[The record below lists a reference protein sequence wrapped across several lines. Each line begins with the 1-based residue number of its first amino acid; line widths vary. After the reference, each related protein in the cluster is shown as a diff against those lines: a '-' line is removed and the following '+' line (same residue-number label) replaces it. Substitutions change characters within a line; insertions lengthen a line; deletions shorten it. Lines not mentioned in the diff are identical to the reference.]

1 MEKKISQLLTWI
13 GTGLGQFVVGIM
25 LFISVLT
32 FSIFII
38 WDISSEPYVEMKQ
51 HATQV
56 ARDYADIQTVDT
68 FSIYNSSETY
78 YSIIGVNSEGQSLAV
93 IIPENSNTVF
103 VYPTENGI
111 SMDEAQAIAK
121 ENGAGDIEKVVL
133 GFKDGKPIWEVK
145 SGTAYY
151 LVEFETGSFVKKE
164 GL

>member
-1 MEKKISQLLTWI
+1 MGKKISQLLTWI
-13 GTGLGQFVVGIM
+13 GTGLGQFVVGIS
-25 LFISVLT
+25 LFITVLT

-38 WDISSEPYVEMKQ
+38 WDISSAPYVEMKQ

-78 YSIIGVNSEGQSLAV
+78 YSIIGLDSEGQSLAV

-103 VYPTENGI
+103 VYPMENGI
-111 SMDEAQAIAK
+111 SKDEAQTVAK
-121 ENGAGDIEKVVL
+121 ENGAGDVEKVVL
-133 GFKDGKPIWEVK
+133 GYKDGKPIWEVK

-151 LVEFETGSFVKKE
+151 IVDFETGSFVKKE

>member
-103 VYPTENGI
+103 VYPMENGI
-111 SMDEAQAIAK
+111 SKDEAQAIAK
-121 ENGAGDIEKVVL
+121 ENGAGDVEKVVL
-133 GFKDGKPIWEVK
+133 GYKDGKPIWEVK

>member
-1 MEKKISQLLTWI
+1 MGKKISQLLTWI
-13 GTGLGQFVVGIM
+13 GTGLGQFVVGIS
-25 LFISVLT
+25 LFITVLT

-38 WDISSEPYVEMKQ
+38 WDISSAPYVEMKQ

-78 YSIIGVNSEGQSLAV
+78 YSIIGLDSEGQSLAV

-103 VYPTENGI
+103 VYPMENGI
-111 SMDEAQAIAK
+111 SKDEAQTVAK
-121 ENGAGDIEKVVL
+121 ENGAGDVEKVVL
-133 GFKDGKPIWEVK
+133 GYKDGKPIWEVK

>member
-1 MEKKISQLLTWI
+1 MGKKISQLLTWI
-13 GTGLGQFVVGIM
+13 GTGLGQFVVGIS
-25 LFISVLT
+25 LFITVLT

-38 WDISSEPYVEMKQ
+38 WDISSAPYVEMKQ

-78 YSIIGVNSEGQSLAV
+78 YSIIGSDSKGQSLAV

-103 VYPTENGI
+103 VYPMENGI
-111 SMDEAQAIAK
+111 SKDEAQTVAK
-121 ENGAGDIEKVVL
+121 ENGAGDVEKVVL
-133 GFKDGKPIWEVK
+133 GYKDGKPIWEVK

>member
-51 HATQV
+51 HATRV

-78 YSIIGVNSEGQSLAV
+78 YSILGVNSEGQSLAV

-103 VYPTENGI
+103 VYPMENGI
-111 SMDEAQAIAK
+111 SKDEAQAIAK

-133 GFKDGKPIWEVK
+133 GFKEGKPIWEVK

>member
-1 MEKKISQLLTWI
+1 MGKKISQLLTWI
-13 GTGLGQFVVGIM
+13 GTGLGQFVVGIS
-25 LFISVLT
+25 LFMTVLT

-38 WDISSEPYVEMKQ
+38 WDISSAPYVEMKQ

-78 YSIIGVNSEGQSLAV
+78 YSIIGVDSEGQSLAV

-103 VYPTENGI
+103 VYPMENGI
-111 SMDEAQAIAK
+111 SKDEAQTVAK
-121 ENGAGDIEKVVL
+121 ENGAGDVEKVVL
-133 GFKDGKPIWEVK
+133 GYKDGKPIWEVK

>member
-13 GTGLGQFVVGIM
+13 GTGLGQFVVGIS
-25 LFISVLT
+25 LFITVLT

-78 YSIIGVNSEGQSLAV
+78 YSILGSNSEGQSLAV

-103 VYPTENGI
+103 VYPMENGI
-111 SMDEAQAIAK
+111 SKDEAQAIAK

>member
-1 MEKKISQLLTWI
+1 MGKKISQLLTWI
-13 GTGLGQFVVGIM
+13 GTGLGQFVVGIS
-25 LFISVLT
+25 LFITVIT

-38 WDISSEPYVEMKQ
+38 WDISSAPYVEMKQ

-56 ARDYADIQTVDT
+56 AHDYADIQTVDT

-78 YSIIGVNSEGQSLAV
+78 YSIIGLDSEGQSLAV

-103 VYPTENGI
+103 VYPMENGI
-111 SMDEAQAIAK
+111 SKDEAQTVAK
-121 ENGAGDIEKVVL
+121 ENGAGDVEKVVL
-133 GFKDGKPIWEVK
+133 GYKDGKPIWEVK

>member
-13 GTGLGQFVVGIM
+13 GTGLGQFVVGIS
-25 LFISVLT
+25 LFITVLT

-78 YSIIGVNSEGQSLAV
+78 YSILGSDSEGQSLAV

-103 VYPTENGI
+103 VYPMENGI
-111 SMDEAQAIAK
+111 SKDEAQAIAK

>member
-1 MEKKISQLLTWI
+1 MGKKISQLLTWI
-13 GTGLGQFVVGIM
+13 GTGLGQFVVGIS
-25 LFISVLT
+25 LFITVLT

-38 WDISSEPYVEMKQ
+38 WDISSAPYLEMKQ

-151 LVEFETGSFVKKE
+151 QVEFETGNFIKKE

>member
-1 MEKKISQLLTWI
+1 MGKKISQLLTWI
-13 GTGLGQFVVGIM
+13 GTGLGQFVVGIS
-25 LFISVLT
+25 LFITVLT

-38 WDISSEPYVEMKQ
+38 WDISSAPYVEMRQ

-78 YSIIGVNSEGQSLAV
+78 YSIIGLDSEGQSLAV

-103 VYPTENGI
+103 VYPMENGI
-111 SMDEAQAIAK
+111 SKDEAQAIAK

>member
-1 MEKKISQLLTWI
+1 MGKKISQLLTWI
-13 GTGLGQFVVGIM
+13 GTGLGQFVVGIS
-25 LFISVLT
+25 LFITVLT

-38 WDISSEPYVEMKQ
+38 WDISSAPYVEMKQ

-78 YSIIGVNSEGQSLAV
+78 YSIIGFNGEGQSLAV

-103 VYPTENGI
+103 VYPMENGI
-111 SMDEAQAIAK
+111 SKDEAQTVAK
-121 ENGAGDIEKVVL
+121 ENGAGDVEKVVL
-133 GFKDGKPIWEVK
+133 GYKDGKPIWEVK

>member
-103 VYPTENGI
+103 VYPMENGI

-121 ENGAGDIEKVVL
+121 ENGAGDVEKVVL
-133 GFKDGKPIWEVK
+133 GYKDGKPIWEVK

>member
-68 FSIYNSSETY
+68 FSIYNGSETY
-78 YSIIGVNSEGQSLAV
+78 YSILGSDSEGQSLAV

>member
-1 MEKKISQLLTWI
+1 MKKKISQLLTWI
-13 GTGLGQFVVGIM
+13 GTGLGQFVVGIS
-25 LFISVLT
+25 LFMTVLT

-38 WDISSEPYVEMKQ
+38 WDISSAPYVEMKQ

-78 YSIIGVNSEGQSLAV
+78 YSIIGFGSEGQSLAV

-103 VYPTENGI
+103 VYPMENGI
-111 SMDEAQAIAK
+111 SKDEAQTVAK
-121 ENGAGDIEKVVL
+121 ENGAGDVEKVVL
-133 GFKDGKPIWEVK
+133 GYKDGKAIWEVK
-145 SGTAYY
+145 SGTSYY
-151 LVEFETGSFVKKE
+151 LVDFATGEFIIKE

>member
-1 MEKKISQLLTWI
+1 MGKKISQLLTWI
-13 GTGLGQFVVGIM
+13 GTGLGQFVVGIS
-25 LFISVLT
+25 LFMTVLT

-38 WDISSEPYVEMKQ
+38 WDISSAPYVEMKQ

-78 YSIIGVNSEGQSLAV
+78 YSIIGLDSEGQSLAV

-103 VYPTENGI
+103 VYPMENGI
-111 SMDEAQAIAK
+111 SKDEAQTVAK
-121 ENGAGDIEKVVL
+121 ENGAGDVEKVVL
-133 GFKDGKPIWEVK
+133 GYKDGKPIWEVK

-151 LVEFETGSFVKKE
+151 IVDFETGSFVKKE

>member
-1 MEKKISQLLTWI
+1 MGKKISQLLTWI
-13 GTGLGQFVVGIM
+13 GTGLGQFVVGIS
-25 LFISVLT
+25 LFMTVLT

-38 WDISSEPYVEMKQ
+38 WDISSAPYVEMKQ

-78 YSIIGVNSEGQSLAV
+78 YSIIGVDSEGQSLAV

-103 VYPTENGI
+103 VYPMENGI
-111 SMDEAQAIAK
+111 SKDEAQTVAK
-121 ENGAGDIEKVVL
+121 ENGAGDVEKVVL
-133 GFKDGKPIWEVK
+133 GYKDGKPIWEVK

-151 LVEFETGSFVKKE
+151 IVNFETGDFVKKE

>member
-13 GTGLGQFVVGIM
+13 GTGLGQFVVGIS
-25 LFISVLT
+25 LFITVLT

-38 WDISSEPYVEMKQ
+38 WDISSAPYVEMKQ

-68 FSIYNSSETY
+68 FSIYNGSETY

-151 LVEFETGSFVKKE
+151 LVNFETGDFIKKE

>member
-13 GTGLGQFVVGIM
+13 GTVLGQFVVGIS
-25 LFISVLT
+25 LFITVLT

-38 WDISSEPYVEMKQ
+38 WDISSAPYVEMKQ

-56 ARDYADIQTVDT
+56 ARDYADIQTVET

-78 YSIIGVNSEGQSLAV
+78 YSIIGADSEGQSLAV

-103 VYPTENGI
+103 VYPMENGI
-111 SMDEAQAIAK
+111 SKDEAQAIAK
-121 ENGAGDIEKVVL
+121 ENGAGAVEKVVL
-133 GFKDGKPIWEVK
+133 GYKDGKPIWEVK

>member
-1 MEKKISQLLTWI
+1 MGKKISQLLTWI

-25 LFISVLT
+25 LFITVLT

-68 FSIYNSSETY
+68 FSIYNGSETY
-78 YSIIGVNSEGQSLAV
+78 YSILGSNSEGQSLAV

-103 VYPTENGI
+103 VYPMENGI
-111 SMDEAQAIAK
+111 SKDEAQTVAK
-121 ENGAGDIEKVVL
+121 ENGAGDVEKVVL
-133 GFKDGKPIWEVK
+133 GYKDGKPIWEVK

-151 LVEFETGSFVKKE
+151 LVEFETGNFVKKE

>member
-13 GTGLGQFVVGIM
+13 GTGLGQFVVGIS
-25 LFISVLT
+25 LFITVLT

-38 WDISSEPYVEMKQ
+38 WDISSAPYVEMKQ

-68 FSIYNSSETY
+68 FSIYNGSETY

>member
-1 MEKKISQLLTWI
+1 MGKKISQLLTWI
-13 GTGLGQFVVGIM
+13 GTGLGQFVVGIS
-25 LFISVLT
+25 LFITVLT

-38 WDISSEPYVEMKQ
+38 WDISSAPYVEMKQ

-78 YSIIGVNSEGQSLAV
+78 YSIIGLDSEGQSLAV

-103 VYPTENGI
+103 VYPMENGI
-111 SMDEAQAIAK
+111 SKDEAQAIAK
-121 ENGAGDIEKVVL
+121 ENGAGDVEKVVL
-133 GFKDGKPIWEVK
+133 GYKDGKPIWEVK

-151 LVEFETGSFVKKE
+151 LVEFETGNFVKKE

>member
-1 MEKKISQLLTWI
+1 MGKKISQLLTWI
-13 GTGLGQFVVGIM
+13 GTGLGQFVVGIS
-25 LFISVLT
+25 LFITVLT

-38 WDISSEPYVEMKQ
+38 WDISSAPYVEMRQ

-68 FSIYNSSETY
+68 FSIYNGSETY

-103 VYPTENGI
+103 VYPMENGI
-111 SMDEAQAIAK
+111 SKDEAQTVAK
-121 ENGAGDIEKVVL
+121 ENGAGDVEKVVL
-133 GFKDGKPIWEVK
+133 GYKDGKPIWEVK

>member
-1 MEKKISQLLTWI
+1 MGKKISQLLTWI
-13 GTGLGQFVVGIM
+13 GTGLGQFVVGIS
-25 LFISVLT
+25 LFITVLT

-38 WDISSEPYVEMKQ
+38 WDISSAPYVEMKQ
-51 HATQV
+51 YATQV

-78 YSIIGVNSEGQSLAV
+78 YSIIGLDSEGQSLAV

-103 VYPTENGI
+103 VYPMENGI
-111 SMDEAQAIAK
+111 SKDEAQTVAK
-121 ENGAGDIEKVVL
+121 ENGAGDVEKVVL
-133 GFKDGKPIWEVK
+133 GYKDGKPIWEVK

>member
-1 MEKKISQLLTWI
+1 MKKKISQLFTWM
-13 GTGLGQFVVGIM
+13 GTRIGQFIVGTFLLLVVI
-25 LFISVLT
+25 T
-32 FSIFII
+32 FSIFKI
-38 WDISSEPYVEMKQ
+38 WDISSAPYVEMKQ

-78 YSIIGVNSEGQSLAV
+78 YSIIGVDSEGQSLAV

-103 VYPTENGI
+103 VYPMENGI
-111 SMDEAQAIAK
+111 SKDEAQTVAK
-121 ENGAGDIEKVVL
+121 ENGAGQVERVL
-133 GFKDGKPIWEVK
+133 LGIRDDKPIWEVK

>member
-68 FSIYNSSETY
+68 FSIYNSSEAY

-103 VYPTENGI
+103 VYPMENGI
-111 SMDEAQAIAK
+111 SKDEAQAIAK